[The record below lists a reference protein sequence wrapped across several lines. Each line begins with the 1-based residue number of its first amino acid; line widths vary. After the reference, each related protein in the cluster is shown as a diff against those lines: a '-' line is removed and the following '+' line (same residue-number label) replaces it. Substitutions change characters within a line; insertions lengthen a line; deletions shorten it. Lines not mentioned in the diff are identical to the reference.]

1 MGGSLLSAIG
11 MPELI
16 TYNPSDYES
25 KAIALAQDREGLRRL
40 RERIAR
46 ARRESEAFDMQ
57 RMARQ
62 VEDLFNHIA
71 RPIVGVSQKP

>member
-1 MGGSLLSAIG
+1 
-11 MPELI
+11 
-16 TYNPSDYES
+16 
-25 KAIALAQDREGLRRL
+25 L

-71 RPIVGVSQKP
+71 RPIVGVSQKS

>member
-1 MGGSLLSAIG
+1 
-11 MPELI
+11 
-16 TYNPSDYES
+16 
-25 KAIALAQDREGLRRL
+25 
-40 RERIAR
+40 
-46 ARRESEAFDMQ
+46 MQ